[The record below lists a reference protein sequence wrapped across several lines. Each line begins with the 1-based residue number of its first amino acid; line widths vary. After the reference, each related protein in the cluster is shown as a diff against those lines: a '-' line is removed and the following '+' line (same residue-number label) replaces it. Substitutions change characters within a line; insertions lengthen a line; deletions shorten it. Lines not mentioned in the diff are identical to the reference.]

1 MAKTSAQI
9 ASYAQ
14 KKYAPDAGFSSAN
27 LKEAE
32 SLGWNT
38 ATKKWEDASFEVDTK
53 DSSIDSSLFQPV
65 ATNTDNTGVNSS
77 FEDPSAKFNLPK
89 TGDDLIDNPI
99 ADEMFGTENNAPIS
113 YEEFDKDRKDIEAI
127 IAELKEEGESS
138 VEVNDSSSADLI
150 AEANKLKDK
159 TDKFL
164 ADNDSGT
171 KDTVEEH
178 KKATEKMRTDMFTV
192 PKYTTPKF

>member
-1 MAKTSAQI
+1 VAKTSAQI

-14 KKYAPDAGFSSAN
+14 KKYAPDADFSSAN

-38 ATKKWEDASFEVDTK
+38 ATKKWEDASFEVDME
-53 DSSIDSSLFQPV
+53 DSSIDSSLFQP
-65 ATNTDNTGVNSS
+65 ATANTDNTGVNSS

-99 ADEMFGTENNAPIS
+99 ADEMLGTENNAPVS

-127 IAELKEEGESS
+127 MKELSEDGSS
-138 VEVNDSSSADLI
+138 VEINDSSSADLI

-159 TDKFL
+159 TDKLL

>member
-9 ASYAQ
+9 ASYAR
-14 KKYAPDAGFSSAN
+14 KKYAPDADFSSAN

-38 ATKKWEDASFEVDTK
+38 VTKKWEDVSFEVDME

-65 ATNTDNTGVNSS
+65 AANTDNTGRNSS

-99 ADEMFGTENNAPIS
+99 ADEMFETENNAPVS

-127 IAELKEEGESS
+127 MKELSEEDGSS
-138 VEVNDSSSADLI
+138 VEINDSSSADLI

-159 TDKFL
+159 TDKLL